1 MNAIKN
7 LIEYRKRMRMLYS
20 NPKPTVVDI
29 DKTQQKIADALYELT
44 GSLPSENYAVNLAF
58 KRILKI
64 IKVKK

>member
-44 GSLPSENYAVNLAF
+44 GSLPSENYAVSLAF